1 MGDSL
6 RFKVFANYIKT
17 NFPKVKS
24 IADIAGG
31 KGCLQVELRKLGYTV
46 TTYDKRH
53 VRISR
58 NLSYKYA
65 YFDNRVKDHY
75 DLLIGMHPDEATDVI
90 VTEAIKRNI
99 PFCVV
104 PCCVIP
110 HATKCNKK
118 VFIEKDSNCLY
129 WFQSLEYFLLDYKKW
144 LLEFTDKKIYIKN
157 IGINNATW
165 NCYINEKCKKHGIN
179 NKIFFKDSI

>member
-1 MGDSL
+1 MGDSA
-6 RFKVFANYIKT
+6 RFKVFANYIKI

-31 KGCLQVELRKLGYTV
+31 KGSLQVELRKFGYTV

-53 VRISR
+53 IRINR

-65 YFDNRVKDHY
+65 YFDNLVKDHY
-75 DLLIGMHPDEATDVI
+75 DLLVGMHPDEATDVI

-99 PFCVV
+99 SFCVV

-110 HATKCNKK
+110 CVIKYNGGSSYNSWVKH
-118 VFIEKDSNCLY
+118 L
-129 WFQSLEYFLLDYKKW
+129 
-144 LLEFTDKKIYIKN
+144 KKIAESAKYEVSIHELPIKGKN
-157 IGINNATW
+157 IVLSGRP
-165 NCYINEKCKKHGIN
+165 K
-179 NKIFFKDSI
+179 

>member
-6 RFKVFANYIKT
+6 RFKVFANYIKI

-31 KGCLQVELRKLGYTV
+31 KGALQIELKKLGYTV

-53 VRISR
+53 TRISR

-75 DLLIGMHPDEATDVI
+75 DLLVGMHPDEATDVI

-110 HATKCNKK
+110 HAIKCNKNISYYSWINHLKQVVESSKYK
-118 VFIEKDSNCLY
+118 VIEYELPIKG
-129 WFQSLEYFLLDYKKW
+129 
-144 LLEFTDKKIYIKN
+144 KN
-157 IGINNATW
+157 IVLSGRP
-165 NCYINEKCKKHGIN
+165 K
-179 NKIFFKDSI
+179 